1 MLLESQ
7 CLDSLKIKFYLDGC
21 CGSAWKPFTLVAAI
35 IKLSP

>member
-7 CLDSLKIKFYLDGC
+7 CLDNLKNKFYLDGC
-21 CGSAWKPFTLVAAI
+21 CVSAGKPFTLVAAI